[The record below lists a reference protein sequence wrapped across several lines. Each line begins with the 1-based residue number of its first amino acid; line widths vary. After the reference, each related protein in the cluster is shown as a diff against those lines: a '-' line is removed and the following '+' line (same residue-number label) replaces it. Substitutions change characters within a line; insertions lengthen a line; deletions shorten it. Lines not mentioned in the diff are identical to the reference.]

1 MLTSRA
7 DVTANIGIVTRGH
20 GKVSP
25 PRQHPLETRIWNGII
40 AEQMMKSCN
49 NYDYDDAD
57 DYYDDGIINWPI
69 NSTHY
74 EPEM

>member
-1 MLTSRA
+1 MGKCRPL
-7 DVTANIGIVTRGH
+7 DNIHLRLAYG
-20 GKVSP
+20 
-25 PRQHPLETRIWNGII
+25 I

-57 DYYDDGIINWPI
+57 DYYDDEIINWPI

-74 EPEM
+74 EPEMWPLGRQEFAPFVKFYSRSIP